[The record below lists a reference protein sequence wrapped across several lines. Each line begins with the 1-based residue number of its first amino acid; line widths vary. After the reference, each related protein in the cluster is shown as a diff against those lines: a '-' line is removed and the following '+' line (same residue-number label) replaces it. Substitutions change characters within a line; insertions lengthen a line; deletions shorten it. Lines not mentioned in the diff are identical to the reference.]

1 MKKFWRRKEKKKE
14 KEENVYAVSFFL
26 FENEEILKEE
36 REEGEEGGKGEEKK
50 GREGGEGGGECLAC
64 FFVCLKMKRF

>member
-1 MKKFWRRKEKKKE
+1 M
-14 KEENVYAVSFFL
+14 

-64 FFVCLKMKRF
+64 FFVCLKMKRFWKRKEKEEEENV